1 MGLEG
6 LRTDTRY
13 TTNAGITMKLTDVTQ
28 TQMGRASAQTLQGHP
43 AASALCT
50 SLCACE
56 AAQVETGGD
65 RGVCERALS

>member
-1 MGLEG
+1 
-6 LRTDTRY
+6 
-13 TTNAGITMKLTDVTQ
+13 MKLTDVTQ